1 MKAFVTI
8 LFSLA
13 LVLSHL
19 PAFASPVRQLCKN
32 QASCHCDMAACCMKV
47 AGNTPAPKAPAP
59 AQDNSRVQLLAA
71 LQTVSSVLQV
81 QPQPYS
87 VASFVPSVPSP
98 ADVPLFIRN
107 CSYLI

>member
-1 MKAFVTI
+1 MTI

-19 PAFASPVRQLCKN
+19 TAFASPVRQLCKN
-32 QASCHCDMAACCMKV
+32 ATPCGCGNASCCVQASDASPV
-47 AGNTPAPKAPAP
+47 PVVPAP
-59 AQDNSRVQLLAA
+59 ALDNAHTQLLAA
-71 LQTVSSVLQV
+71 LQAVTSLVLAQLETSA
-81 QPQPYS
+81 PPPFFPILP
-87 VASFVPSVPSP
+87 AP